1 MDETGG
7 QRCQREGD
15 TMKSMSVLYESDVCA
30 AGTEAGVY
38 GATGGAESRANLTA
52 GGATSRIGGLFRV

>member
-1 MDETGG
+1 
-7 QRCQREGD
+7 
-15 TMKSMSVLYESDVCA
+15 MKSMSVLYESDVCA